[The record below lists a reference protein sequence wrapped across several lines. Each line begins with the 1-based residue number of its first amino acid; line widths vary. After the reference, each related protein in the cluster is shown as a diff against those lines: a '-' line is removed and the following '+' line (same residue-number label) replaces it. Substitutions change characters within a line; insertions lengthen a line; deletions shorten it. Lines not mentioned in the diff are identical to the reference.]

1 MDGLKRSWFLM
12 GVLLFFS
19 LLLSS
24 LSLRGWQGID
34 VARRN
39 YISFVFPVEKALS
52 FPLIKGRELF
62 YFLRSHI
69 SLVKE
74 NAELKQELSLLK
86 HELSLLKFSL
96 GGEPFSRE
104 GFISCRIVYRFP
116 DRWFSE
122 LVVNKGKNDGVE
134 VGMAVLG
141 EKGLVGEVV
150 EVGAKISRV
159 RLITSRNSIIG
170 ALVVS
175 SRSFGV
181 LRGTGSFYCELLYVP
196 EERDVSVGDD
206 VVTAGMGEKIPAGIA
221 IGKVFKVSR
230 KGDFMEVR
238 VKPLEDFSKLR
249 ELWILKGR

>member
-1 MDGLKRSWFLM
+1 M

-19 LLLSS
+19 LFLSS
-24 LSLRGWQGID
+24 LSLRGWHGID
-34 VARRN
+34 VIRRS
-39 YISFVFPVEKALS
+39 YISLVFPIEKVLS
-52 FPLIKGRELF
+52 FPLLKGREFF
-62 YFLRSHI
+62 YFLRSHADLI
-69 SLVKE
+69 RE
-74 NAELKQELSLLK
+74 NTELKRELSLLRHK
-86 HELSLLKFSL
+86 LSLLRTSL
-96 GGEPFSRE
+96 NGEPIIKE
-104 GFISCRIVYRFP
+104 GFIPCRIVYRFP

-159 RLITSRNSIIG
+159 RLITSRNSIVG
-170 ALVVS
+170 ALIVS

-181 LRGTGSFYCELLYVP
+181 LRGTGSFYCELLYIP
-196 EERDVSVGDD
+196 EEKDVSPGDD

-221 IGKVFKVSR
+221 IGKVSYVKG
-230 KGDFMEVR
+230 KGDFMEIR
-238 VKPLEDFSKLR
+238 VKPLEDFSKLG